1 VFVKVL
7 RALESQVVPADT
19 LRFGVLLSLLA
30 AGSAELAGKAFRA
43 GLEGLLPPLHPPVHV
58 AAYVLF
64 VSLMFVTPAIHEPSE
79 PDAWLA
85 AARAGDLP
93 AFARL
98 VRLHQARAFSL
109 ALRLCRQHEDAQE
122 IAQDAFVQL
131 HRALPGIQS
140 PAHLKHWLLGT
151 VTHRAIDRLRQAA
164 RRPRLSTLEEIPEV
178 AAPDEETS
186 DPLAQR
192 RLRAAIATLA
202 PDAQAVILLRF
213 QEDLD
218 PLEIARVLA
227 MPHNTVKSHLR
238 RALEQLRT
246 GDWSTA

>member
-1 VFVKVL
+1 M
-7 RALESQVVPADT
+7 
-19 LRFGVLLSLLA
+19 
-30 AGSAELAGKAFRA
+30 
-43 GLEGLLPPLHPPVHV
+43 
-58 AAYVLF
+58 
-64 VSLMFVTPAIHEPSE
+64 SLMFVTPSMPGTAAAEPTVATSDAGGE
-79 PDAWLA
+79 VDAWLA
-85 AARAGDLP
+85 AARRGDLT

-98 VRLHQARAFSL
+98 VRLHQARVFSV
-109 ALRLCRQHEDAQE
+109 ALRLCRQREDAQE

-131 HRALPGIQS
+131 YGALAGISS
-140 PAHLKHWLLGT
+140 PAHLKHWLLCT

-164 RRPRLSTLEEIPEV
+164 RRPRLAALDGIAEV
-178 AAPDEETS
+178 AAPEEEAS
-186 DPLAQR
+186 DPLVQR

-202 PDAQAVILLRF
+202 PDAQAVILLRY

-246 GDWSTA
+246 VDWSDA